1 MLRSSLLS
9 DVPHGFTGVA
19 DGDLRPGAPGRD
31 TAAAAIV
38 QLLGGEGPLRVVSQ
52 VHGDRVVPVAEA
64 APGTEA
70 DAVVSTERGVTVAI
84 RVADCVPILYALG
97 APGDVVAVAAVHA
110 GWRGTAADIPRKAL
124 RALRA
129 HGEGPVRAAIGPAI
143 CGACYEVG
151 DDVITAVAAVAPGEA
166 WRAGVRNVDL
176 AEANAAI
183 LRAEG
188 ARVEVLGRCTRCEP
202 EFWSHRRDGAAAG
215 RQVGAIRL

>member
-31 TAAAAIV
+31 ATAAAIV

-64 APGTEA
+64 APATEA

-97 APGDVVAVAAVHA
+97 APGEVVAVAAVHA

-124 RALRA
+124 AALRA
-129 HGEGPVRAAIGPAI
+129 HGDGPVRAAIGPAI
-143 CGACYEVG
+143 CGDCYEVG
-151 DDVITAVAAVAPGEA
+151 DEVIRGVGAVTPGDG
-166 WRAGVRNVDL
+166 WRVGARNVDL
-176 AEANAAI
+176 RAAI
-183 LRAEG
+183 RATLEAEG
-188 ARVEVLGRCTRCEP
+188 VDVEVLGPCTRCGEGY
-202 EFWSHRRDGAAAG
+202 WSHRRDGDRAG
-215 RQVGAIRL
+215 RQAAVIRC